1 MVNVVS
7 VDILDF
13 YFLPTKKKNQNG
25 TEVNGHYLTYEFRI
39 ACTFTILNSFI
50 RMLNLDFGPQ
60 SSNGAH
66 ATHVS
71 VQESA
76 GINDT
81 GGGGGDSGGGLLAT
95 FCAAFCKDNPLGE
108 QFGVNQTST
117 ATTTQLEPIT
127 SQSKTLTC
135 LSFSTDRV

>member
-1 MVNVVS
+1 
-7 VDILDF
+7 
-13 YFLPTKKKNQNG
+13 
-25 TEVNGHYLTYEFRI
+25 
-39 ACTFTILNSFI
+39 
-50 RMLNLDFGPQ
+50 MLNLDFGPQ
-60 SSNGAH
+60 STNGAH

-95 FCAAFCKDNPLGE
+95 FCAAFCKDNPLAE
-108 QFGVNQTST
+108 QFGVNQTTTT
-117 ATTTQLEPIT
+117 ATTTQLEPIQPIT

-135 LSFSTDRV
+135 LRFSTDRV